1 MSQEKVTSQKLSNLH
16 VNSHIFITALWENAA
31 LYKVCVN
38 FAGVTALD
46 IPYVSIAGF
55 YADYKS

>member
-1 MSQEKVTSQKLSNLH
+1 M
-16 VNSHIFITALWENAA
+16 NSHIFITALWENAA